1 MKTSL
6 NYTSFTSQKV
16 RQEILAAM
24 LLVLQTGELVRL
36 KNRKGEPWLA
46 VVINRDDLGY
56 KFAFI
61 DTAGY
66 DQRDNVRRAAINEWP
81 DADGNEFWGYMS
93 ASFDLTEHPAK
104 THKESQ
110 GESAL
115 EPVQPVVVLGDSI
128 TRDQPLK
135 DGWSPQDIR
144 ALVSGATHKVH
155 SWGGT
160 VLYGAYQRDWL
171 FRKRLYILR
180 VD

>member
-46 VVINRDDLGY
+46 VVINKDSLGY

-81 DADGNEFWGYMS
+81 DADGNEFWAYMS
-93 ASFDLTEHPAK
+93 ASFDLTQHPARSYSDRK
-104 THKESQ
+104 VAESQ
-110 GESAL
+110 AYRVEESHRKA
-115 EPVQPVVVLGDSI
+115 
-128 TRDQPLK
+128 
-135 DGWSPQDIR
+135 
-144 ALVSGATHKVH
+144 GATHKVH

-160 VLYGAYQRDWL
+160 VLYGAYQRDWM

-180 VD
+180 GNEWVKASPEFLCTVRWVEDMA